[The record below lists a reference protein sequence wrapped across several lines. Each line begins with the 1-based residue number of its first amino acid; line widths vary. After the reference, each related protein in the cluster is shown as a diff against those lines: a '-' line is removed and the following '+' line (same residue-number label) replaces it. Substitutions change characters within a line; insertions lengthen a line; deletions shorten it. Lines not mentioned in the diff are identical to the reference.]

1 MQNSPLQATPA
12 APSVDD
18 SSGLKLLPFMLS
30 MIAGSTD
37 VIGFL
42 GLGGL
47 LTAHITGNLVILV
60 ARIVTNEPVPLS
72 YLIAV
77 PVFVIVLGMTRLL
90 VAVLEQLGIASLL
103 PLLLLLQF
111 LFLCLSLSICLSA
124 GPHVDPNTASII
136 LAGMLAVS
144 AMAVQNAL
152 VRISIRGA
160 PSTAVM
166 TTNITVFSIDLGEI
180 WLGKDAKRAALARA
194 RAKHTW
200 PAIAGFV
207 IGCALGAACEAAFG
221 LQSLALPTGFALLA
235 FVLGLVASLKSGV
248 SQNSLQGATL
258 SSTIGTDLTGSR
270 SRELRSRRVATSEPE
285 PTQAN
290 LTGEQ
295 G

>member
-1 MQNSPLQATPA
+1 MCRSHLRKPLLHPVRPRFRTSPWPVRQAALMPTMQSSPLHDALA
-12 APSVDD
+12 LPSVDD
-18 SSGLKLLPFMLS
+18 SSGTKLLPFVLS

-60 ARIVTNEPVPLS
+60 ARFVANEPVPLS

-103 PLLLLLQF
+103 PLLLLQSL
-111 LFLCLSLSICLSA
+111 LLCLSLAICLSA
-124 GPHVDPNTASII
+124 GSHIDPNTVSAII
-136 LAGMLAVS
+136 AGMLGVS

-166 TTNITVFSIDLGEI
+166 TTNITAFSIDVGEI
-180 WLGKDAKRAALARA
+180 WLGKDVKRTAAA

-207 IGCALGAACEAAFG
+207 IGCALGAACEPAFG

-235 FVLGLVASLKSGV
+235 LVLG
-248 SQNSLQGATL
+248 
-258 SSTIGTDLTGSR
+258 
-270 SRELRSRRVATSEPE
+270 
-285 PTQAN
+285 
-290 LTGEQ
+290 
-295 G
+295 